1 MLNSS
6 KSSHLTR
13 QHKPQL
19 CTFIH
24 GWWWKYEEK
33 LSPSMDFE
41 FEWWVFPLCKSTHID
56 QLDSENVVV
65 MAQLNLCFI
74 GMTIF
79 SLSNSSMA
87 KEGSNVKKQ
96 STETESNDN
105 V

>member
-1 MLNSS
+1 MVDDGNMKRNYLHPWILN
-6 KSSHLTR
+6 L
-13 QHKPQL
+13 
-19 CTFIH
+19 
-24 GWWWKYEEK
+24 
-33 LSPSMDFE
+33 
-41 FEWWVFPLCKSTHID
+41 EWWVFPLCKSTHID